1 MKNIKTCTKNEV
13 IYSMNLYK
21 KYTLRKDLTENQLI
35 KYGFHNGK
43 NYHEYIYKDILQLI
57 IIIDVETH
65 EWWYQVYN
73 TSTDT
78 FYPAYYNRTYGV
90 DLMILEVDDNI
101 EKIMK
106 KLVRAN
112 IFKKK
117 NKKGKKK

>member
-35 KYGFHNGK
+35 KYGFHHGK
-43 NYHEYIYKDILQLI
+43 KYREYIYKDILQI
-57 IIIDVETH
+57 IIEIDLENQ
-65 EWWYQVYN
+65 EWWYQVFN
-73 TSTDT
+73 TATDT

-90 DLMILEVDDNI
+90 DLMIREVDDNI

-106 KLVRAN
+106 KMVKAN

-117 NKKGKKK
+117 KKRGHKK

>member
-1 MKNIKTCTKNEV
+1 M
-13 IYSMNLYK
+13 
-21 KYTLRKDLTENQLI
+21 TENQLI

-65 EWWYQVYN
+65 KWWYQVYN

-90 DLMILEVDDNI
+90 DLMFVEVVDNI

>member
-1 MKNIKTCTKNEV
+1 
-13 IYSMNLYK
+13 MNLYRKYALK
-21 KYTLRKDLTENQLI
+21 KDVTEDQLK
-35 KYGFHNGK
+35 KYGFYNGK
-43 NYHEYIYKDILQLI
+43 SYHEYIYKDILQLI

-106 KLVRAN
+106 KLVKAN
-112 IFKKK
+112 IFK
-117 NKKGKKK
+117 NKKKKRRGKQK